1 MGRQATSI
9 VHFVNFG
16 YAPKRK
22 GNNASIKPEKREKE
36 RDIYRG
42 RERKRETGRPVPRK
56 RGKRTVCEDVG
67 R

>member
-1 MGRQATSI
+1 MGRQVTST

-22 GNNASIKPEKREKE
+22 GNNASIKPEKREREGE
-36 RDIYRG
+36 RDRG
-42 RERKRETGRPVPRK
+42 RERKRETGRPGPRK